1 MGVSLV
7 HDSIAKRW
15 GVKGLVIGK
24 VSRGGSADRA
34 GLRGVRETT
43 AGRIELGDIVVA
55 VDGKPVESVDDFMDA
70 MEKYKVG
77 DRVKVDVVRN
87 NKRQS
92 VEVTLQAV
100 N

>member
-1 MGVSLV
+1 M
-7 HDSIAKRW
+7 
-15 GVKGLVIGK
+15 
-24 VSRGGSADRA
+24 
-34 GLRGVRETT
+34 RETAT
-43 AGRIELGDIVVA
+43 GRIELGDILVA
-55 VDGKPVESVDDFMDA
+55 VDGKPVETVDDLMDA

-92 VEVTLQAV
+92 VEMTLQAV

>member
-1 MGVSLV
+1 
-7 HDSIAKRW
+7 
-15 GVKGLVIGK
+15 VKGLVIGK

-34 GLRGVRETT
+34 GLRGVRETS

>member
-1 MGVSLV
+1 MGVSLI
-7 HDSIAKRW
+7 HDSIARRW

-34 GLRGVRETT
+34 GLRGVRETA

-55 VDGKPVESVDDFMDA
+55 VDGKSVETVDDLMDA
-70 MEKYKVG
+70 LEKYKIG
-77 DRVKVDVVRN
+77 DRVKVDVIRN
-87 NKRQS
+87 KKRQS
-92 VEVTLQAV
+92 VDVTLQAV

>member
-1 MGVSLV
+1 
-7 HDSIAKRW
+7 
-15 GVKGLVIGK
+15 VIGK

-34 GLRGVRETT
+34 GLRGVRETA

-55 VDGKPVESVDDFMDA
+55 VDGKPVETVDDFMGV
-70 MEKYKVG
+70 MEKYRVG

-87 NKRQS
+87 NKRRS
-92 VEVTLQAV
+92 VDVTLQVV